1 MNTTQATAGGLNKVE
16 NANSTIT
23 LKDLK
28 ASSPSPILTIH
39 QSLLVNNNSNSNHSS
54 SDVDVNDENAPSNFP
69 VENITNNSDKVI
81 YDSGPYERPLTSIHI
96 SPPASHTHHLHSHHH
111 HHHLHN
117 SNLTHVVTPPQPAV
131 IAPVAT
137 TIANITKIE
146 GEMETDYALQH
157 TYPTVHKS
165 IHHTITTTASTTTHY
180 RDIMADENLENKQQ
194 NSVNEE
200 DDVWRPW

>member
-1 MNTTQATAGGLNKVE
+1 MSTTQATAGGLNKVE

-28 ASSPSPILTIH
+28 ASSPILTIH
-39 QSLLVNNNSNSNHSS
+39 QSLIVNSNSNHSS

-69 VENITNNSDKVI
+69 VENVTNNSDKVI
-81 YDSGPYERPLTSIHI
+81 YESPYERPLTSIHI
-96 SPPASHTHHLHSHHH
+96 SPPATHPHHLHSHHH
-111 HHHLHN
+111 HHHN
-117 SNLTHVVTPPQPAV
+117 SNLTHVATPPPPPTK
-131 IAPVAT
+131 I
-137 TIANITKIE
+137 ITNAIKIE

-165 IHHTITTTASTTTHY
+165 IHHTITTTSTTTHY
-180 RDIMADENLENKQQ
+180 RDIMVDENLENKQQ

>member
-1 MNTTQATAGGLNKVE
+1 MSTTQATAGGLNKVE
-16 NANSTIT
+16 NASSTIT

-28 ASSPSPILTIH
+28 ASSPILAIH
-39 QSLLVNNNSNSNHSS
+39 QSLMANNNNSNSNHSG

-69 VENITNNSDKVI
+69 VENVTNNSDKVI
-81 YDSGPYERPLTSIHI
+81 YESPYERPLTSIHI
-96 SPPASHTHHLHSHHH
+96 SPPATH
-111 HHHLHN
+111 HN
-117 SNLTHVVTPPQPAV
+117 SNLAHVIPPTAAS
-131 IAPVAT
+131 IATNVA
-137 TIANITKIE
+137 KIE
-146 GEMETDYALQH
+146 GEMETDYTLHALQH

-180 RDIMADENLENKQQ
+180 RDIMVDENLENKQQ

>member
-28 ASSPSPILTIH
+28 ATSPSPILSIH
-39 QSLLVNNNSNSNHSS
+39 PSLLANNNSSNSNHSS

-69 VENITNNSDKVI
+69 VENVTNNSDKVI
-81 YDSGPYERPLTSIHI
+81 YDGPYERPLTSIHLS
-96 SPPASHTHHLHSHHH
+96 SPSTHHLHSQHHH
-111 HHHLHN
+111 N
-117 SNLTHVVTPPQPAV
+117 GNLTHVV
-131 IAPVAT
+131 APTLT
-137 TIANITKIE
+137 TTKIE

-165 IHHTITTTASTTTHY
+165 IHHTTTTTTTTATHY
-180 RDIMADENLENKQQ
+180 RGIMVDENLENKQQ